1 MFLGAFVL
9 LLLRIGASS
18 GESGDD
24 WIEALEVKW
33 ACCIH
38 CEKRTKEEKR
48 GRRGDAAAT
57 ASSGM
62 KQR

>member
-24 WIEALEVKW
+24 WIEALEVK
-33 ACCIH
+33 
-38 CEKRTKEEKR
+38 
-48 GRRGDAAAT
+48 
-57 ASSGM
+57 
-62 KQR
+62 